1 MQRTIVLFVLIA
13 LGLIANAGCEKKEK
27 PIMISLE
34 KKEVL
39 KEKTKPNYSNT
50 MRIAV
55 GGMITPKEGFIYY
68 KNLLEYIEEK
78 TAKKIDLVDRESYED
93 IYNLLKAGEIDA
105 AFICSGPYVDGH
117 KGFGLELIAAP
128 RAYGDTVYY
137 SYFIVAKDS
146 PIKSFD
152 DLRGKTFA
160 FTDPL
165 SNTGTLVPKYILSK
179 MNETPDS
186 FFKSYIFA
194 QSHDKAIQAV
204 VQRIVDGAAVDSLV
218 WEYLDRTNPDITAK
232 TRVIMKSTPY
242 GIPPVVVRPGLDP
255 EIKKQLQHALLTA
268 HEDEKGKKILSNM
281 MIDRFVVIDDHAYDS
296 IRKMKA
302 WIAEYDR
309 KGKSR

>member
-1 MQRTIVLFVLIA
+1 MQRKIILFILIA
-13 LGLIANAGCEKKEK
+13 FGLIANAGCEKKEK

-39 KEKTKPNYSNT
+39 KEKTKPSYSNS

-78 TAKKIDLVDRESYED
+78 TAKKIDFVDRESYED
-93 IYNLLKAGEIDA
+93 IYNLLKIGEIDA
-105 AFICSGPYVDGH
+105 AFICSGPYVDG
-117 KGFGLELIAAP
+117 KKDYGLELIATP
-128 RAYGDTVYY
+128 QAYGDTVYY

-146 PIKSFD
+146 LIKSFD
-152 DLRGKTFA
+152 ELRGKTFA

-218 WEYLDRTNPDITAK
+218 WEYLNRTNPDLTTK
-232 TRVIMKSTPY
+232 TRVIMKSPPY

-255 EIKKQLQHALLTA
+255 ETKKQLQHVLLTA

-281 MIDRFVVIDDHAYDS
+281 MIDRFVVIDDRAYDS

-302 WIAEYDR
+302 WVAEYNK
-309 KGKSR
+309 KGKSK